1 MKSNTIIISNNE
13 KSTTD
18 ALNLVENFYS
28 DESPKNLLRLRLL
41 AEETMNFIRTI
52 SGETD
57 MTAEFWA
64 EKEDKLCSLH
74 LNTNTVMYAQKRKE
88 LMEVATDKTNAAAKG
103 FLGKIREV
111 FELALLPKDERTAR
125 ESRIGMMG
133 LADPSSYLTNSN
145 ETWKMSSYMS
155 KVNAS
160 AGVTEFVQEAKNE
173 LERSILGN
181 IAKDVVIGI
190 VGDDVSMIIE
200 YELSD

>member
-1 MKSNTIIISNNE
+1 MKSNTIVISNSE

-18 ALNLVENFYS
+18 ALFLIENFYS
-28 DESPKNLLRLRLL
+28 DVSPKALLRLRLL
-41 AEETMNFIRTI
+41 AEETMNLVRSIT
-52 SGETD
+52 GETD

-64 EKEDKLCSLH
+64 EKEGNLCSLH

-88 LMEVATDKTNAAAKG
+88 LMEISTSKTNAAARG

-133 LADPSSYLTNSN
+133 LADPTSYMSSQN
-145 ETWKMSSYMS
+145 ETWKMSAYINN
-155 KVNAS
+155 VNDTQEA
-160 AGVTEFVQEAKNE
+160 TEFVQEARNE

-181 IAKDVVIGI
+181 IARDVTIGI
-190 VGDDVSMIIE
+190 VGGYVSMVIE
-200 YELSD
+200 YECE

>member
-1 MKSNTIIISNNE
+1 MKSNTIVISNSE

-18 ALNLVENFYS
+18 ALFLIENFYS
-28 DESPKNLLRLRLL
+28 DVSPKALLRLRLL
-41 AEETMNFIRTI
+41 AEETMNLVRSIT
-52 SGETD
+52 GETD

-64 EKEDKLCSLH
+64 EKEGNLCSLH

-88 LMEVATDKTNAAAKG
+88 LMEISTSKTNAAARG

-133 LADPSSYLTNSN
+133 LADPTSYMASPN
-145 ETWKMSSYMS
+145 ETWKMSAYINN
-155 KVNAS
+155 VNDTQED
-160 AGVTEFVQEAKNE
+160 TEFVQEARNE

-181 IAKDVVIGI
+181 IARDVTIGI
-190 VGDDVSMIIE
+190 VGDDVSMVIE
-200 YELSD
+200 YECE